1 MPRPL
6 ANPGALATLACLC
19 TLALGASIATAQTPT
34 QYDLRNNLPGV
45 QGANLRVVG
54 MEDSL
59 STADTNIAI
68 NFTGDGRAVNWLE
81 VYFVGQSSSGTV
93 NGWVPSNMD
102 FRLTGRYGG
111 TASYAADPLNPT
123 GPNDWAQ
130 AFDTPSN
137 ADWLTPIYTSS
148 GYNVYRGEFLFPV
161 MNTAPGQEYSI
172 TWSGYGNLFS
182 AGRLYLLFSNN
193 SAGSFGATND
203 WRWAFGSSPQSLT
216 AAGAPFPTV
225 AARVGYRAPPCP
237 ADLNADHAINTADLT
252 ILLGH
257 FGQTVPSGT
266 SGDINADGAVTTADL
281 TALLGAF
288 GTACPRPA
296 RVPTHAPAPPQP
308 AKRVPRWLPA
318 AQPLDPPSSTPKP
331 VKRAPEAPAPP
342 RPPPAPPRDTPPSS
356 PLRWSRVSVAP
367 HPAKRPPLSPSPNNR
382 QFPLPTRA

>member
-45 QGANLRVVG
+45 QGANLRVSA
-54 MEDSL
+54 MED
-59 STADTNIAI
+59 TQTTGDTNAAI

-81 VYFVGQSSSGTV
+81 VYFVARSASGTPNLWNPAV
-93 NGWVPSNMD
+93 MD

-111 TASYAADPLNPT
+111 TSSYAADPYNPT

-130 AFDTPSN
+130 VFDTPSN

-161 MNTAPGQEYSI
+161 MNTAPGQEYTL
-172 TWSGYGNLFS
+172 TWSGFGSLS
-182 AGRLYLLFSNN
+182 AAGGLSLLFSNN
-193 SAGSFGATND
+193 SAGSFGASSD
-203 WRWAFGSSPQSLT
+203 WRWLSGQSPISLT

-225 AARVGYRAPPCP
+225 AARVGFRAPPCP

-257 FGQTVPSGT
+257 FGQNVPPGT
-266 SGDINADGAVTTADL
+266 SGDINTDGAVTTADL

-288 GTACPRPA
+288 GTACP
-296 RVPTHAPAPPQP
+296 
-308 AKRVPRWLPA
+308 
-318 AQPLDPPSSTPKP
+318 
-331 VKRAPEAPAPP
+331 
-342 RPPPAPPRDTPPSS
+342 
-356 PLRWSRVSVAP
+356 
-367 HPAKRPPLSPSPNNR
+367 
-382 QFPLPTRA
+382 